1 MFYRTTTG
9 HPFPHSPFA
18 AIVSPRPIAWIST
31 RSSTGDNLAHYSF
44 FNAIAYDPP
53 QIMFSG
59 DTLDTVTAI
68 RETRHFAV
76 NTVSRPLWHAMNET
90 SAPFPRGTDEFIA
103 CGVEKAECQT
113 INCPRVAEACAT
125 LECTATQILTLEG
138 QDNTHIIARVE
149 AIHIAD
155 NALTEGRFDVVK
167 AQMMARLGYMDYLQV
182 TDLIE
187 LKRPR

>member
-9 HPFPHSPFA
+9 HPFAHSPFA
-18 AIVSPRPIAWIST
+18 ALVSPRPIAWIST
-31 RSSTGDNLAHYSF
+31 RCRTGDNLAPYSF
-44 FNAIAYDPP
+44 FNAIAYTPP

-59 DTLDTVTAI
+59 DNRDTVAAI

-76 NTVSRPLWHAMNET
+76 NTVSRTLWHAMNET
-90 SAPFPRGTDEFIA
+90 SAPFPRGTDEFVA
-103 CGVEKAECQT
+103 CGVEKAECLT

-125 LECTATQILTLEG
+125 LECEATQIIDLEG
-138 QDNTHIIARVE
+138 NDNTLIIARVE

-167 AQMMARLGYMDYLQV
+167 AQIMARLGYMDYLQV